1 MVESVSNHAT
11 YAKQEDIVE
20 ITNLSTQ
27 GLSNDAG
34 AANQQF
40 TPCVVALMRHG

>member
-27 GLSNDAG
+27 GLSNNAD